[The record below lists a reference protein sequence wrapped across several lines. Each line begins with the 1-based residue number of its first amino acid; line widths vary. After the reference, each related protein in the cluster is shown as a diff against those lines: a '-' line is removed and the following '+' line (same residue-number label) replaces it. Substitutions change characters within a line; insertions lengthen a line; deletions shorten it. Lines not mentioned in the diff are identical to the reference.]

1 MRRRQSLEQ
10 QMREDAGLGIDKR
23 DAYWWLPWE
32 TDFELI
38 EALVAF
44 DQFRNLEPLKELLCR
59 GRPPGSRRFVDDF
72 FDRHPPR
79 KKRGKQRTPAYDRS
93 DAMRTLLGGVEQIKY
108 LRAEGVS
115 LKDAIDRV
123 ASGGSLKKRTL
134 RNAIEGRIAAVR
146 RGRR

>member
-1 MRRRQSLEQ
+1 
-10 QMREDAGLGIDKR
+10 
-23 DAYWWLPWE
+23 
-32 TDFELI
+32 
-38 EALVAF
+38 
-44 DQFRNLEPLKELLCR
+44 
-59 GRPPGSRRFVDDF
+59 
-72 FDRHPPR
+72 
-79 KKRGKQRTPAYDRS
+79 
-93 DAMRTLLGGVEQIKY
+93 MRTLLGGVEQIKY

>member
-59 GRPPGSRRFVDDF
+59 GRPPGQ
-72 FDRHPPR
+72 PPICR
-79 KKRGKQRTPAYDRS
+79 
-93 DAMRTLLGGVEQIKY
+93 
-108 LRAEGVS
+108 
-115 LKDAIDRV
+115 
-123 ASGGSLKKRTL
+123 
-134 RNAIEGRIAAVR
+134 
-146 RGRR
+146 